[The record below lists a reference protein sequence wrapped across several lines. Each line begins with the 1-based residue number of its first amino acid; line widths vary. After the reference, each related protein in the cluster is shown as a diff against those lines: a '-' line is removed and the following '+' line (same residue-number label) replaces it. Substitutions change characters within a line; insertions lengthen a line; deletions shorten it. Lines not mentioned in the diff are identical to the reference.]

1 MRVHR
6 AVALPV
12 WTVAVWLIAASA
24 GAAAAPVA
32 TEPVALVTELAGT
45 GSVAQKPQDGA
56 LEQLQELWPGAIVSL
71 ARGARAVVV
80 HTPTGSVYELAGPGR
95 FRVQASG
102 VDALEGAKLAKRELP
117 PAIRSFKLKPLSTM
131 QASIVMRG
139 APTVRLEG
147 PDGGVL
153 SGEELNYRVRGALE
167 PQSVE
172 LIEAEGATR
181 STINDSGTAFNPARV
196 ATVQPGKQYRVLVRG
211 TDSRGRAT
219 ELSARFWLIDT
230 AAAARLT
237 AARPGVDATLTELI
251 VYAMALESAGATA
264 SARAAWQQVN
274 ERR

>member
-1 MRVHR
+1 MRVRR
-6 AVALPV
+6 AVALPI
-12 WTVAVWLIAASA
+12 WTIAILLIAATA
-24 GAAAAPVA
+24 GTAAAQVP
-32 TEPVALVTELAGT
+32 TEPVALITELAGT
-45 GSVAQKPQDGA
+45 GSVAQNPQDGA
-56 LEQLQELWPGAIVSL
+56 LEQLHELWPSAIVSL

-95 FRVQASG
+95 FRVRASG
-102 VDALEGAKLAKRELP
+102 VDALEGAKLAKRDLP
-117 PAIRSFKLKPLSTM
+117 PAIRSFQLKPLSTM

-139 APTVRLEG
+139 TPTVQLEG

-153 SGEELNYRVRGALE
+153 SGEELNYRVRGTLAT
-167 PQSVE
+167 QSVE
-172 LIEAEGATR
+172 LIEAEGTTR
-181 STINDSGTAFNPARV
+181 SPISGSGTTFNPASV

-219 ELSARFWLIDT
+219 ELSARFWLIET

-251 VYAMALESAGATA
+251 VYAMVLESAGATA
-264 SARAAWQQVN
+264 SARSAWQLVN

>member
-1 MRVHR
+1 MRGYR

-12 WTVAVWLIAASA
+12 WTVAILLIAASA
-24 GAAAAPVA
+24 GAAAAPVP

-45 GSVAQKPQDGA
+45 GSVAQKPHDSA
-56 LEQLQELWPGAIVSL
+56 LEQLHELWPGAIVSL
-71 ARGARAVVV
+71 TRGARAVVV

-95 FRVQASG
+95 FRVRANG
-102 VDALEGAKLAKRELP
+102 VDALEGAKLAKRDLP
-117 PAIRSFKLKPLSTM
+117 PALRAFQLKPLSTM

-139 APTVRLEG
+139 APTLQLQG

-153 SGEELNYRVRGALE
+153 SGEELNYRVRGVLAT
-167 PQSVE
+167 QSVE
-172 LIEAEGATR
+172 LIEAEGTTR
-181 STINDSGTAFNPARV
+181 SPINGSDTAFNPASV
-196 ATVQPGKQYRVLVRG
+196 ATLLPGKQYRVLVRG

-230 AAAARLT
+230 TAAARLT
-237 AARPGVDATLTELI
+237 AARPGVDATLTDLI

-264 SARAAWQQVN
+264 TARAAWQQVN

>member
-1 MRVHR
+1 MHLQR

-12 WTVAVWLIAASA
+12 WTVAILLIAASA
-24 GAAAAPVA
+24 GAAAAPVP

-45 GSVAQKPQDGA
+45 GSVAQKPHDGA
-56 LEQLQELWPGAIVSL
+56 LEQLLELWPGAVISL

-95 FRVQASG
+95 FRVRASG
-102 VDALEGAKLAKRELP
+102 VDALEGAKLAKRDLP
-117 PAIRSFKLKPLSTM
+117 PAIRSFQLKPLSTM

-139 APTVRLEG
+139 APTLQLQG

-153 SGEELNYRVRGALE
+153 SGEELNYRVRGALAT
-167 PQSVE
+167 QSVE
-172 LIEAEGATR
+172 LIETEGATR
-181 STINDSGTAFNPARV
+181 STINGSGTAFNPASV
-196 ATVQPGKQYRVLVRG
+196 ATLQPGKHYRVLVRG

>member
-1 MRVHR
+1 MHVHR

-12 WTVAVWLIAASA
+12 WTVAVLLLAASA
-24 GAAAAPVA
+24 DAAAAPVP

-56 LEQLQELWPGAIVSL
+56 LEQLHELWPGAIVTL

-102 VDALEGAKLAKRELP
+102 VDALEGAKLAKRDLP
-117 PAIRSFKLKPLSTM
+117 PAIRSFKLKPLSSM

-153 SGEELNYRVRGALE
+153 SGEELNYRVRGTLAIR
-167 PQSVE
+167 SVE

-181 STINDSGTAFNPARV
+181 STINDSGTAFNPARA
-196 ATVQPGKQYRVLVRG
+196 ATVQPGKQYRVLVQG

-237 AARPGVDATLTELI
+237 AARPGVDASLTELI

-264 SARAAWQQVN
+264 SAGAAWQQVN